1 MTVVAK
7 DENIQ
12 IEKMSLGPYETNTY
26 IITCLKTKAS
36 ALIDAP
42 GEAEKV
48 LEAAKDTDVKYILMT
63 HNHMD
68 HTGALAELHSEL
80 GVSIA
85 AHEADAGH
93 MPVKPDM
100 LLNDGDI
107 LPVGNLEIKVTHTPG
122 HTPGGLCFYT
132 GNYLLAGDT
141 IFKDGPGRTGSP
153 AALKQVI
160 ESITEKIFTLPD
172 DTQIFPGHGD
182 SAVLKEE
189 KDKYAVFASKSHDP
203 KLCGDIVWLTS

>member
-1 MTVVAK
+1 MAVVAK
-7 DENIQ
+7 DDNIRV
-12 IEKMSLGPYETNTY
+12 EKMSLGPYETNTY
-26 IITCLKTKAS
+26 IVTCLKTKAC
-36 ALIDAP
+36 AVIDAP

-48 LEAAKDTDVKYILMT
+48 LEAVRETDVKYILMT

-68 HTGALAELHSEL
+68 HTGALAELRSAL
-80 GVSIA
+80 GVPIT
-85 AHEADAGH
+85 AHEADAGR

-100 LLNDGDI
+100 LLKDGDM
-107 LPVGNLEIKVTHTPG
+107 LSVGNLEIKVIHTPG
-122 HTPGGLCFYT
+122 HTPGGLCFYIEK
-132 GNYLLAGDT
+132 YLLAGDT

-153 AALKQVI
+153 DALKQVI
-160 ESITEKIFTLPD
+160 ESITRKIFILSD

-189 KDKYAVFASKSHDP
+189 KEKYVVFASKTHDP

>member
-1 MTVVAK
+1 MTIAAK
-7 DENIQ
+7 TGNLR
-12 IEKMSLGPYETNTY
+12 IEKLSLGPYGTNTY
-26 IITCLKTKAS
+26 IVTCIKTKTGVV
-36 ALIDAP
+36 IDAP
-42 GEAEKV
+42 GEA
-48 LEAAKDTDVKYILMT
+48 DTVIKILDGAEVKYILMT

-68 HTGALAELHSEL
+68 HTDAMAELKSKL
-80 GVSIA
+80 GVPIA
-85 AHEADAGH
+85 SHESDAGH

-100 LLNDGDI
+100 FLNDGDI
-107 LPVGNLEIKVTHTPG
+107 LSVGALEVKVIHTPG

-132 GNYLLAGDT
+132 DNYLLAGDT

-153 AALKQVI
+153 AALKQEI
-160 ESITEKIFTLPD
+160 ESITGKIFTLPD

-182 SAVLKEE
+182 YAVLKEE

>member
-1 MTVVAK
+1 MTIAAQ

-12 IEKMSLGPYETNTY
+12 IHQLSLGPYETNTY
-26 IITCLKTKAS
+26 IVTYLKTKAS
-36 ALIDAP
+36 VIIDAP
-42 GEAEKV
+42 GDAEKV
-48 LEAAKDTDVKYILMT
+48 IEAVKGTEVKYILMT

-68 HTGALAELHSEL
+68 HTGAMAELRSEL
-80 GVSIA
+80 GVPIA
-85 AHEADAGH
+85 GHKADAGR

-100 LLNDGDI
+100 LLDGGET
-107 LPVGNLEIKVTHTPG
+107 LSVGNLEIRVIHTPG

-141 IFKDGPGRTGSP
+141 IFKDGPGRTNSP

-172 DTQIFPGHGD
+172 DTQIFSGHGD
-182 SAVLKEE
+182 STVLKEE

>member
-1 MTVVAK
+1 MTVAAK

-12 IEKMSLGPYETNTY
+12 IEKLSLGPFGTNTY

-36 ALIDAP
+36 AVIDAP
-42 GEAEKV
+42 GDAEKV
-48 LEAAKDTDVKYILMT
+48 IEAVKDTNVKYILMT

-68 HTGALAELHSEL
+68 HTDAMAELRSAL
-80 GVSIA
+80 GVPIA
-85 AHEADAGH
+85 AHEADAGR

-100 LLNDGDI
+100 FLNDGDI
-107 LPVGNLEIKVTHTPG
+107 LSVGNLEIRVIHTPG
-122 HTPGGLCFYT
+122 HTLGGICFYT

-141 IFKDGPGRTGSP
+141 IFKDGPGRTNSP
-153 AALKQVI
+153 AALRQVI
-160 ESITEKIFTLPD
+160 ESITGKIFTLPD

-189 KDKYAVFASKSHDP
+189 KDKYAVFTSKPHDP

>member
-1 MTVVAK
+1 MTVIAK

-12 IEKMSLGPYETNTY
+12 IDKMSLGPYETNTY
-26 IITCLKTKAS
+26 IVTGLKTGDS
-36 ALIDAP
+36 VIIDAP
-42 GEAEKV
+42 GESEKV
-48 LEAAKDTDVKYILMT
+48 LEAAKRTEVKYILMT

-68 HTGALAELHSEL
+68 HTGAMAELRSAL
-80 GVSIA
+80 GVPVA
-85 AHEADAGH
+85 AHESDAGH

-100 LLNDGDI
+100 FLNDGDI
-107 LPVGNLEIKVTHTPG
+107 LSVGNLEIKVIHTPG

-182 SAVLKEE
+182 FAVLKEE

-203 KLCGDIVWLTS
+203 KLRGDIVWLTS

>member
-1 MTVVAK
+1 MTIAAK

-12 IEKMSLGPYETNTY
+12 IEKMSLGPYGTNTY
-26 IITCLKTKAS
+26 IITCLKTKAG
-36 ALIDAP
+36 AIIDAP
-42 GEAEKV
+42 GDAEKV
-48 LEAAKDTDVKYILMT
+48 LEAAKGTDVKYILMT

-68 HTGALAELHSEL
+68 HTGAMAELRSAL
-80 GVSIA
+80 GVPIA
-85 AHEADAGH
+85 AHEADAKH

-100 LLNDGDI
+100 FLTDGDI
-107 LPVGNLEIKVTHTPG
+107 LSVGNLEIRVIHTPG

-153 AALKQVI
+153 AALNRIIK
-160 ESITEKIFTLPD
+160 SITEKIFILAD
-172 DTQIFPGHGD
+172 DTHIFSGHGD
-182 SAVLKEE
+182 STVLKEE
-189 KDKYAVFASKSHDP
+189 KKKYAVFASKPHDP

>member
-1 MTVVAK
+1 MTIVAK
-7 DENIQ
+7 DKSIQ

-26 IITCLKTKAS
+26 IITCLNTKAS
-36 ALIDAP
+36 AVIDAP

-48 LEAAKDTDVKYILMT
+48 LEGVKETDVKYILMT

-68 HTGALAELHSEL
+68 HTGAMAELRSAL
-80 GVSIA
+80 GVPIA
-85 AHEADAGH
+85 AHEADAKR
-93 MPVKPDM
+93 MPLKPDTF
-100 LLNDGDI
+100 LNDGDY
-107 LPVGNLEIKVTHTPG
+107 LSVGNLKMRVIHTPG

-132 GNYLLAGDT
+132 DKYLLAGDT
-141 IFKDGPGRTGSP
+141 IFKDGPGRTNSP
-153 AALKQVI
+153 AALKQII
-160 ESITEKIFTLPD
+160 ESITGNIFTLPD

-189 KDKYAVFASKSHDP
+189 KDKYGVFASKYHDP

>member
-1 MTVVAK
+1 MAIAAK
-7 DENIQ
+7 DDNVT

-26 IITCLKTKAS
+26 IVTCLKTS
-36 ALIDAP
+36 ESVIIDAP
-42 GEAEKV
+42 GDAEKV
-48 LEAAKDTDVKYILMT
+48 IAAVKGTEVKYILMT

-68 HTGALAELHSEL
+68 HTGAMAELRSEL
-80 GVSIA
+80 GVPVA
-85 AHEADAGH
+85 AHKADAGH

-107 LPVGNLEIKVTHTPG
+107 LSVGNLEITVIHSPG
-122 HTPGGLCFYT
+122 HTSGGLCFYT

-141 IFKDGPGRTGSP
+141 IFKDGPP
-153 AALKQVI
+153 AALKQII
-160 ESITEKIFTLPD
+160 ESITEKIFPLPD
-172 DTQIFPGHGD
+172 DTLIFPGHGD
-182 SAVLKEE
+182 STVLKEE

>member
-1 MTVVAK
+1 MTIVAK
-7 DENIQ
+7 DENLQ
-12 IEKMSLGPYETNTY
+12 IEGMSLGPFGTNTY
-26 IITCLKTKAS
+26 IITCLNTKTS
-36 ALIDAP
+36 VVVDAP
-42 GEAEKV
+42 GDAEKV
-48 LEAAKDTDVKYILMT
+48 LEAANGTDAKYILMT

-68 HTGALAELHSEL
+68 HTGAMVELRSAL
-80 GVSIA
+80 GVPITS
-85 AHEADAGH
+85 HEADAGH

-100 LLNDGDI
+100 TLNDGDI
-107 LPVGNLEIKVTHTPG
+107 LSVGNLEIRVIHTPG

-153 AALKQVI
+153 ATLKQVI
-160 ESITEKIFTLPD
+160 ESITGKIFTLPD

-182 SAVLKEE
+182 SAILKEE
-189 KDKYAVFASKSHDP
+189 KDKYAIFASKSHDP

>member
-12 IEKMSLGPYETNTY
+12 IEKLSLGPYETNTY
-26 IITCLKTKAS
+26 IVTCLKTKAG
-36 ALIDAP
+36 AVIDAP
-42 GEAEKV
+42 GDAGKV
-48 LEAAKDTDVKYILMT
+48 LEATKSIDVKYILMT

-68 HTGALAELHSEL
+68 HTGAMSEL
-80 GVSIA
+80 KSALGVPIA

-100 LLNDGDI
+100 LLKNGDT
-107 LPVGNLEIKVTHTPG
+107 LSMGDLEIRMIHTPG

-132 GNYLLAGDT
+132 GDYLLAGDT
-141 IFKDGPGRTGSP
+141 IFKDGPGRTNSP
-153 AALKQVI
+153 SALKQII
-160 ESITEKIFTLPD
+160 ESITQKIFTLPD

-182 SAVLKEE
+182 STVLKEE
-189 KDKYAVFASKSHDP
+189 KDKYDVFASKSHDP